1 MESNAEKIIK
11 LNSLSGQILDSA
23 IEVHRVL
30 GGPGLLEVIYEEA
43 LAHELKLRGNTVE
56 RQISVPV
63 KYKGHCIRK
72 PLILDLFVNKAI
84 IIEVKS
90 VEKLNPVYNA
100 QLLTYLRLMDIPL
113 GLIIN
118 FGEKYIKNGFYRVV
132 NNFPEDLHQKKL
144 ATERC
149 GDRENAEN

>member
-1 MESNAEKIIK
+1 MERNAEKIIK

-43 LAHELKLRGNTVE
+43 LVHELELRNITIE
-56 RQISVPV
+56 RQRPVPIM
-63 KYKGHCIRK
+63 YKGHSLRK
-72 PLILDLFVNKAI
+72 PLVLDLLVNKTI
-84 IIEVKS
+84 IVEVKS
-90 VEKLNPVYNA
+90 VEKFNPIYHA
-100 QLLTYLRLMDIPL
+100 QLLTYLRLMNISL

-132 NNFPEDLHQKKL
+132 NNFPK
-144 ATERC
+144 
-149 GDRENAEN
+149 